1 MRRTFLALLLLAFS
15 ASPLHAQLK
24 PKAGTTL
31 GGKPA
36 AKPAAEKEQPEATII
51 QSIMTCLADGLT
63 PEWFKT
69 WFVVNE
75 IRRNAA
81 GTARQ
86 FEATFRV
93 ANRPD
98 DERGEPLKPC
108 GAEQII
114 EGVGE
119 LNAYLPESQ
128 RMWTSAVF
136 VFYRDGR
143 YDAKYDYTPLDGPE
157 KPAAKPAAK
166 KDAKK

>member
-1 MRRTFLALLLLAFS
+1 M
-15 ASPLHAQLK
+15 K
-24 PKAGTTL
+24 
-31 GGKPA
+31 
-36 AKPAAEKEQPEATII
+36 
-51 QSIMTCLADGLT
+51 CLADGLT
-63 PEWFKT
+63 PEWFKA
-69 WFVVNE
+69 WFVVSE

-93 ANRPD
+93 ANGPD
-98 DERGEPLKPC
+98 DVKGEPIKPC

-128 RMWTSAVF
+128 RMWTSATF
-136 VFYRDGR
+136 VFFRDGR
-143 YDAKYDYTPLDGPE
+143 YTANYDYTPLEGPA
-157 KPAAKPAAK
+157 KPAAKPAAGAPAK